1 MVKSDLNKKSSM
13 SKDKV
18 IGNLDEQFRETP
30 IEDIGC
36 RHKVTMLT
44 DLNVDILAK
53 KKKNC

>member
-1 MVKSDLNKKSSM
+1 M

-36 RHKVTMLT
+36 RHRTTMLT